1 MKVIGVPLSKA
12 PWFCYCGGVRVHC
25 VWTYTYK
32 YLHMR
37 CVYVHMYALYILYL
51 SVYSTRSN
59 LVYAVPHTLWVLQ
72 LCREVA
78 LDPSA
83 VLPPGAIWRRVDY
96 PVPFCGR
103 HHSPSFSPCLRHT
116 ASAALAPWPRCMR
129 RQLLPPLPRNY
140 SFTTECL
147 NNRLQILCIYVQPFS
162 SYLLWMGTSV
172 PVVKIST

>member
-1 MKVIGVPLSKA
+1 ML
-12 PWFCYCGGVRVHC
+12 C
-25 VWTYTYK
+25 VCAYALCMHYTYYTYK
-32 YLHMR
+32 
-37 CVYVHMYALYILYL
+37 CILL
-51 SVYSTRSN
+51 DQTWCM
-59 LVYAVPHTLWVLQ
+59 LFLTLWVHQ

-116 ASAALAPWPRCMR
+116 ASAALAPWPRRMR

-162 SYLLWMGTSV
+162 SHLSWLGTSV